1 MGRDYSYP
9 RFGEYGR
16 VSLSS
21 SIVSREPRIVDY
33 GGKFIDVRFKSEL
46 AGVEKPDG
54 SVGFP
59 RRKT

>member
-1 MGRDYSYP
+1 
-9 RFGEYGR
+9 
-16 VSLSS
+16 LSS